1 MSSLTAHE
9 LRSLV
14 TSDGRLKLS
23 IDEAPVPAPGADE
36 VVVRIEAAPLNPSD
50 IISLLG
56 SADVATLRA
65 SGSPGRPGR
74 KPMFQYRAWPPWLG
88 GSTGLFPSATKA
100 RASWLRPERPRKPCS
115 GARSPLLLSA
125 GATRP

>member
-23 IDEAPVPAPGADE
+23 IEEAPVPAPGADE

-50 IISLLG
+50 IINLLG
-56 SADVATLRA
+56 SADLSTLRA
-65 SGSPGRPGR
+65 AAVRAARRR
-74 KPMFQYRAWPPWLG
+74 KPMFPQRDWPPWLG
-88 GSTGLFPSATKA
+88 GSTAPSPSATKA
-100 RASWLRPERPRKPCS
+100 RASWLRPEPPRKRCL
-115 GARSPLLLSA
+115 GARWPLLLSE
-125 GATRP
+125 GAMRP